1 MCGNV
6 LKKINDDVTIERENN
21 GLVTINVKGTKY
33 QRQPLHDRLF
43 KYLFKSN
50 GKKGKQLA
58 LNMIND
64 LLLREGSDRYV
75 DLQYSDTEIPAQGPN
90 AKNSI
95 VDFLAKT
102 SYGDW
107 VHIEVQLRHREYL
120 VDRVIHYWHKI
131 SAEKGAP
138 EKGQS
143 YSDCSR
149 VISILLTD
157 NDVYLDEDY
166 FRSLFLLPV
175 KHDLKAHENILPT
188 DPSIID
194 LVEKYGYISIF
205 EMNKF
210 HKYMLK
216 LSREHTEDKSYIKA
230 LDRINQWLVYF
241 SSKST
246 SEELGVLSKD
256 EYFMPMF
263 QLENEYYNKY
273 SSEPEYFQV
282 IGTVTDEE
290 YISMIERDKQ
300 KLEQK
305 LVEEKEE
312 RKKDRQKHEKERQDY
327 EKERQEHEKERQEH
341 EKEREGYII
350 NVFKRFRSVDEVADM
365 LSLSKE
371 YVKKVLLS
379 RGLISL
385 GS

>member
-1 MCGNV
+1 
-6 LKKINDDVTIERENN
+6 
-21 GLVTINVKGTKY
+21 
-33 QRQPLHDRLF
+33 
-43 KYLFKSN
+43 
-50 GKKGKQLA
+50 
-58 LNMIND
+58 MIND

-75 DLQYSDTEIPAQGPN
+75 DLQYCDTEIPAPGPN
-90 AKNSI
+90 VKNSI
-95 VDFLAKT
+95 VDFLVKT

-107 VHIEVQLRHREYL
+107 VHIEVQLRHRAFL
-120 VDRVIHYWHKI
+120 LDRVLYYWHKI
-131 SAEKGAP
+131 SAEMGAP
-138 EKGQS
+138 DKGQS

-157 NDVYLDEDY
+157 NEVYLDEDY
-166 FRSLFLLPV
+166 FRSLFILPV
-175 KHDLKAHENILPT
+175 KHDLKTRKNILPT

-282 IGTVTDEE
+282 IGSVTDEE
-290 YISMIERDKQ
+290 YVSMVEHRNQNLEHRNQNLEHRNKNLEHRN
-300 KLEQK
+300 KNLEQQ
-305 LVEEKEE
+305 LVEEREE
-312 RKKDRQKHEKERQDY
+312 REKER
-327 EKERQEHEKERQEH
+327 

-350 NVFKRFRSVDEVADM
+350 NIFKRFRSVDEVADM

-379 RGLISL
+379 KGLISL

>member
-1 MCGNV
+1 M
-6 LKKINDDVTIERENN
+6 
-21 GLVTINVKGTKY
+21 
-33 QRQPLHDRLF
+33 
-43 KYLFKSN
+43 
-50 GKKGKQLA
+50 
-58 LNMIND
+58 
-64 LLLREGSDRYV
+64 
-75 DLQYSDTEIPAQGPN
+75 
-90 AKNSI
+90 
-95 VDFLAKT
+95 
-102 SYGDW
+102 
-107 VHIEVQLRHREYL
+107 
-120 VDRVIHYWHKI
+120 
-131 SAEKGAP
+131 
-138 EKGQS
+138 
-143 YSDCSR
+143 
-149 VISILLTD
+149 TD

-166 FRSLFLLPV
+166 FRSLFILPV
-175 KHDLKAHENILPT
+175 KHDLKAHKNILPT

-216 LSREHTEDKSYIKA
+216 LNREHIEDKSYIKA
-230 LDRINQWLVYF
+230 LDRIDQWLVYF

-282 IGTVTDEE
+282 IGTLTDEE
-290 YISMIERDKQ
+290 YVSMVEHRNQ
-300 KLEQK
+300 KLEQQ
-305 LVEEKEE
+305 LVKE
-312 RKKDRQKHEKERQDY
+312 RKERKEREQ
-327 EKERQEHEKERQEH
+327 EKDQEREQ
-341 EKEREGYII
+341 EREGYII

-379 RGLISL
+379 KGLISL